1 LTRYTTRFLDLA
13 ETTTG
18 ARRILSSPAVFD
30 LWSRAVGRKR
40 AQTILVRDHIRPW
53 PAARVLD
60 LGCGTGELLE
70 DLGDVSYTG
79 VDLSE
84 EYIARARA
92 RVGARATFYAGD
104 ATVFDLPEVGFDLIL
119 AIGVL
124 HHLDDGQ
131 VGQLLRKAANAL
143 TPNGRMVTVDPT
155 LTSHQSRSAQMVIK
169 RDRGQHVRVP
179 DEYHELARGS
189 FMGVVATVRTDLL
202 RIPYAH
208 CVLEYEA
215 PVAEPI

>member
-1 LTRYTTRFLDLA
+1 LA

-70 DLGDVSYTG
+70 DLGKVSYTG
-79 VDLSE
+79 VDVSE

-92 RVGARATFYAGD
+92 RAGASATFYSGD
-104 ATVFDLPEVGFDLIL
+104 ATAFDLPVAGFDLIL

-131 VGQLLRKAANAL
+131 VAQMLRRAATAL
-143 TPNGRMVTVDPT
+143 APDGRMVTVDPT
-155 LTSHQSRSAQMVIK
+155 LTSGQGWAARMVIK

-179 DEYHELARGS
+179 DEYLALATGS
-189 FMGVVATVRTDLL
+189 FTGVAATVRTDLL

-215 PVAEPI
+215 PVPGPI